1 MGLRRSVRQGLAMV
15 LLGVLLACGGSPD
28 PPPGPGTDPPPGGG
42 SPPGGLPTTTFTAAD
57 GTRFGVQTLATG
69 LQIPWSLAF
78 APDGR
83 LFISERP
90 GRVRVYQNGA
100 LLAEPALTLTDAF
113 TRDESGILGL
123 AVHPDFPTTPYVYL
137 LYTHDPTGV
146 YPDDIPPGAPGP
158 TSVPA
163 RVSQLLRVEADPATN
178 YTTALAGT
186 SSSRTTPSA
195 SRLSASRKRISRAMG
210 PRGPLAV

>member
-1 MGLRRSVRQGLAMV
+1 MRAGRLAQPLALGLLAV
-15 LLGVLLACGGSPD
+15 LLGCGGSPSPD
-28 PPPGPGTDPPPGGG
+28 PGPGTNPPGGG
-42 SPPGGLPTTTFTAAD
+42 TPPVGPPTTTFTAAD

-90 GRVRVYQNGA
+90 GRVRVYQNGT

-123 AVHPDFPTTPYVYL
+123 AVHPDFASNRFVYL
-137 LYTHDPTGV
+137 T
-146 YPDDIPPGAPGP
+146 
-158 TSVPA
+158 
-163 RVSQLLRVEADPATN
+163 
-178 YTTALAGT
+178 
-186 SSSRTTPSA
+186 
-195 SRLSASRKRISRAMG
+195 
-210 PRGPLAV
+210 